1 MNADNP
7 ARPVNAVKRAAAIL
21 RLLGAAERPLTV
33 TEIATDLGLVPSTVL
48 HILRTLAH
56 EGLAA
61 AEPGSKRYRLGPGTV
76 ELARAYLG
84 SPPLARQFQPHLDQ
98 FAREH
103 GVTALGIEWDGGP
116 DLTVTA
122 IACATTNFSVH
133 ANLGS
138 RFPALTSATGRC
150 FAAHGDWSEAAL
162 ERAFADLEWQDTP
175 DFSTWMEEVRAVNR
189 NGFAEDDGNYLAGVT
204 VLAVPV
210 LDGTGTAIGAVA
222 VLALSGRLSTQGRE
236 PLIDDLK
243 AAGRALSEASKAH
256 AVRVDTSAH

>member
-1 MNADNP
+1 MNAENP
-7 ARPVNAVKRAAAIL
+7 ARPVNAVIRAAAIL
-21 RLLGAAERPLTV
+21 RLLGGAERPLTV
-33 TEIATDLGLVPSTVL
+33 TEIATELGLVPSTVL

-61 AEPGSKRYRLGPGTV
+61 TEAGSKRYRLGPGTV

-84 SPPLARQFQPHLDQ
+84 SPPLARRFQPHLDQ
-98 FAREH
+98 LAREH

-116 DLTVTA
+116 ALTVTA

-150 FAAHGDWSEAAL
+150 FAAHGDWSETAL
-162 ERAFADLEWQDTP
+162 ERAFDDLDWQEAP
-175 DFSTWMEEVRAVNR
+175 DFDTWMAEVRAVRR

-210 LDGTGTAIGAVA
+210 LDGAGRAVGALTA
-222 VLALSGRLSTQGRE
+222 LALSGRLSAAERG

-243 AAGRALSEASKAH
+243 AAGHALSTASEAH
-256 AVRVDTSAH
+256 AVRVDTPAH